1 MLGGP
6 WECESAVLLV
16 VARVLKKT
24 AQVGDSRIKRRMQE
38 RERTLDLTS
47 LSVLRRTL
55 SPGRRG
61 DLQNDVSCQVGTMMR
76 APGPLKIARVD
87 EGPALN
93 SIATSTGLPM
103 LICISTVTSGP
114 EASTLADGL

>member
-1 MLGGP
+1 
-6 WECESAVLLV
+6 
-16 VARVLKKT
+16 
-24 AQVGDSRIKRRMQE
+24 MQE
-38 RERTLDLTS
+38 RERTLDLTC

-61 DLQNDVSCQVGTMMR
+61 DLQNDVSCQVGHAEPMMR

-87 EGPALN
+87 EGLALN

-103 LICISTVTSGP
+103 LICTSIVTSGP
-114 EASTLADGL
+114 EASTLADGV